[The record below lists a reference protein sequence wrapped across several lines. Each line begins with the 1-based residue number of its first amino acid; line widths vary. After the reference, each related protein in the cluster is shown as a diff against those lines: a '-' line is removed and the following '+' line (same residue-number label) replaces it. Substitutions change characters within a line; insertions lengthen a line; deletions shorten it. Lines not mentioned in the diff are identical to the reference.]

1 MTMFEL
7 DADGTR
13 AHKLGT
19 GEWHA
24 VGLSEEYKAWAAK
37 GNTPLV
43 ADPIREP
50 DPAAERLEKIDA
62 LHEKAV
68 AIESKLSD
76 QDRELWRAQTPVF
89 RALVSFLGISEDQI
103 ADVVEIARKLERS

>member
-24 VGLSEEYKAWAAK
+24 VGLSEEYKDWTAK

-76 QDRELWRAQTPVF
+76 QGRDLWQAQSPVL

>member
-1 MTMFEL
+1 MTMFEIA
-7 DADGTR
+7 ADGTR

-76 QDRELWRAQTPVF
+76 QGRDLWQAQSPVL